1 MNVLIVDDDKLARKG
16 LVAIMDWTAVL
27 PQAVS
32 AIAAASSRAVIL
44 VIFMD
49 LLPSYNKKYRCI
61 FKTTTVLYQ
70 ILW

>member
-1 MNVLIVDDDKLARKG
+1 MKHAWKKLLA
-16 LVAIMDWTAVL
+16 AAVL

-44 VIFMD
+44 VIFMN
-49 LLPSYNKKYRCI
+49 LFPSHNKKYRCI